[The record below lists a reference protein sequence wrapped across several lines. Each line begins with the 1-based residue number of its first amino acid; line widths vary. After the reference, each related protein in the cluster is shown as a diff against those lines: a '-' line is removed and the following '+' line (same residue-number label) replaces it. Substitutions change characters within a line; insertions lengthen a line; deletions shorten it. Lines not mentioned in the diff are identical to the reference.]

1 MHWEYYDRFSGR
13 AVEVCAHDVH
23 LFLLDNK
30 RIAAAGCRG
39 CYPGEVTRCYYEKL
53 LLKFHTHR
61 SILLHLLPILHRLL
75 VN

>member
-1 MHWEYYDRFSGR
+1 MAA

-30 RIAAAGCRG
+30 RIPATAGCRG

-61 SILLHLLPILHRLL
+61 SILLRLPILPYTDCL